1 MLLILFGCFDHVM
14 SHCNE
19 VAVVIRLHFDFKS
32 LGFLNSLG
40 FLQITKTSKQKC
52 INDAF
57 YFYLYF
63 HDCGEGYTGC

>member
-1 MLLILFGCFDHVM
+1 MLLILFGCFGHVM

-32 LGFLNSLG
+32 LGFLNSR
-40 FLQITKTSKQKC
+40 FLQITKTSKQKF

-57 YFYLYF
+57 YFYVYF
-63 HDCGEGYTGC
+63 DDCGERYFRC